1 MEDFFFPVRFASK
14 FPVLAG
20 ITTRS
25 AGNAKLEEKKRQIA
39 RRLNISYSRITTG
52 EQVHKDGIAIVGEK
66 DPGRKFPAVDG
77 LITNQS
83 NIPLAI
89 FVADCPPIFILDPQK
104 KIGALLHAGWR
115 STVAGICPRAVEIM
129 SRVFRVKPK
138 NLLVVIGPHICKEC
152 YQVPWSPVAKA
163 FSQSCD
169 SFGKEVLSSIISKSS
184 QRRAQFS
191 REGLWS
197 IDLAKANFYQ
207 FERAGVLR
215 ENIEISSICTYEDK
229 NFFSYRRDKTS
240 AGRMMALFQ
249 LNFSVM

>member
-1 MEDFFFPVRFASK
+1 MEDFFFSVWFSSK

-25 AGNAKLEEKKRQIA
+25 AGNSKLEKKRREIA

-66 DPGRKFPAVDG
+66 DLGRKFPATDG

-115 STVAGICPRAVEIM
+115 STIAGISPQAVEIM
-129 SRVFRVKPK
+129 ARVFRVKPK

-152 YQVPWSPVAKA
+152 YLVAWSPVAKA
-163 FSQSCD
+163 LNQLFH
-169 SFGKEVLSSIISKSS
+169 SFGKEVLSSVISESS

-191 REGLWS
+191 SEGVWS
-197 IDLAKANFYQ
+197 IDLAKANSYQ
-207 FERAGVLR
+207 LERAGVLR

-240 AGRMMALFQ
+240 AGRMMALLQ
-249 LNFSVM
+249 LNFS